1 MAEIKGVILVGGSTK
16 IPLLQKYIADYFN
29 ILPLCSINP
38 DEVVSIGAGHQGGNL
53 AGLTNNALLLDV
65 LPLSLG
71 IEVGDGTAEKLILRN
86 SPLPIAKAQEFTTS
100 IDNQSSI
107 LIHILQGE
115 RELASDLVSLG
126 KFSLTNIPKLPAGL
140 PRIKVSFFVD
150 TDGLLRVE
158 AQEAI
163 SGVKQS
169 IEVKPTWGLSVAQ
182 MREMI
187 EESLENS
194 KKDISARLLLQS
206 IGEAK
211 ALLYATKKALK
222 EDSSLLKAEELNQ
235 INQEVEILEDKLKSS
250 ENLKLEDI
258 AILSKEKQ
266 EIDSLVS
273 DMENLTNSF
282 AQKRM
287 NNKIK
292 DILQGQNVDDLDKK
306 I

>member
-1 MAEIKGVILVGGSTK
+1 
-16 IPLLQKYIADYFN
+16 
-29 ILPLCSINP
+29 
-38 DEVVSIGAGHQGGNL
+38 
-53 AGLTNNALLLDV
+53 
-65 LPLSLG
+65 LG
-71 IEVGDGTAEKLILRN
+71 IEIGDGTAEKLILRN
-86 SPLPIAKAQEFTTS
+86 TLLPVAKAQEFTTS
-100 IDNQSSI
+100 IDNQTSI

-126 KFSLTNIPKLPAGL
+126 KFSLTNIPKLQAGL

-169 IEVKPTWGLSVAQ
+169 IEVKPTWGLSIAQ

-194 KKDISARLLLQS
+194 QKDISARLLLQS

-211 ALLYATKKALK
+211 ALIYATKKALK
-222 EDSSLLKAEELNQ
+222 EDSDLLQKKELEE
-235 INQEVEILEDKLKSS
+235 INKTLEILQDTIHKV

-258 AILSKEKQ
+258 NILANKKQ
-266 EIDSLVS
+266 QIDSVVV

-282 AQKRM
+282 AQRRM

-292 DILQGQNVDDLDKK
+292 DILQGQNVDELNKK